1 MTDMESISKALV
13 IVVQYLGTQ
22 RNDEEYTEDG
32 DLKIVEEAASILAN
46 ATSDEKASLP
56 PGIDIRVGGKY
67 GCIVVFHGSFF
78 IITNR
83 R

>member
-22 RNDEEYTEDG
+22 RNDEEYTEDD

-46 ATSDEKASLP
+46 ATSDEKASL
-56 PGIDIRVGGKY
+56 VKAAK
-67 GCIVVFHGSFF
+67 
-78 IITNR
+78 
-83 R
+83 

>member
-22 RNDEEYTEDG
+22 RNDEEYTEDD

-46 ATSDEKASLP
+46 ATSDEKASLVKAAKEL
-56 PGIDIRVGGKY
+56 GLNEWATQIGVE
-67 GCIVVFHGSFF
+67 
-78 IITNR
+78 
-83 R
+83 